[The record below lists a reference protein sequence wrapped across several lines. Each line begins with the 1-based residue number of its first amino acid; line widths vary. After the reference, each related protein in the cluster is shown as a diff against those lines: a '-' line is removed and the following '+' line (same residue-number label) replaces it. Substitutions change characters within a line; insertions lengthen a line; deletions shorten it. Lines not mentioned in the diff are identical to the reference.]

1 MMRLTLILVFVCGF
15 AVLHLPAQMNKDSLW
30 SVWHN
35 TAASDSNRL
44 NAMQRLTW
52 PMLNINLDSV
62 LILAHMQL
70 DYAKSHQQ
78 KLWEGKALY
87 NIATAYYYK
96 GDYIRALDYYQ
107 QSLNI
112 RQALG
117 DEKGVAAIYGNFGL
131 IYSAKGDN
139 VKNLEYQLK
148 SLAINE
154 KIKDTSGLTSNY
166 SNIAL
171 IYQEQQDT
179 VKALEYYNKS
189 IQIFEARKDERGL
202 GLLYN
207 NIGTMYKDFKMW
219 DKSLQYLN
227 KSLEIRS
234 RLNDRMGVAIN
245 YVNLGTVHN
254 KLGNY
259 EQARTYTLLSTKSF
273 EALRDSGS
281 LTNTYYTLGEIALNQ
296 KDYPQAK
303 EWCDKSLV
311 IARATDKVPVQ
322 RAACNCLFRAYK
334 ATGNDKKALGYF
346 EEFYMLDDSLNKQN
360 IAVELKR
367 IEFERDLLLDSL
379 SREDEKR
386 QINLAHQAEL
396 ARKNNY
402 IRLTLILGIGILLL
416 ALIFLFRMLRYQRNS
431 QQFRLKSEQ
440 LEKQQLVSEI
450 ALLKTQVN
458 PHFLFNSLS
467 ILSSLVRVDP
477 DLSEKFID
485 QLSRSY
491 RYILE
496 QKDQPLVTLRT
507 ELTFIESY
515 TFLLRIRFE
524 NKFNVHIDLPEQILD
539 KYKIPPLTLQLLI
552 ENAVKHNR
560 MSVSEPLNLTVTVEE
575 DKMLVIK
582 NNLQPRS
589 TPSMSTGV
597 GLQNIMNRYA
607 LMTKFPVWA
616 GEADE
621 QFVVR
626 IPLLT

>member
-1 MMRLTLILVFVCGF
+1 
-15 AVLHLPAQMNKDSLW
+15 MNRDSLW
-30 SVWHN
+30 TEWSN
-35 TAASDSNRL
+35 AAASDSNRL
-44 NAMQRLTW
+44 NAIQRLAW
-52 PMLNINLDSV
+52 PMLNVNLDSV
-62 LILAHMQL
+62 LLLANMQL
-70 DYAKSHQQ
+70 KFARERDQQ
-78 KLWEGKALY
+78 LWAGKALY
-87 NIATAYYYK
+87 TIATAYYYK
-96 GDYIRALDYYQ
+96 GDYVSSLNYYQ
-107 QSLNI
+107 QSLDI
-112 RQALG
+112 RKAIG
-117 DEKGVAAIYGNFGL
+117 DLKGEAAIYGNFGL

-154 KIKDTSGLTSNY
+154 KINDTSGLTSNY
-166 SNIAL
+166 SNIAI
-171 IYQEQQDT
+171 IYQEQEDT
-179 VKALEYYNKS
+179 LKALEYYNRS
-189 IQIFEARKDERGL
+189 IKIYEAKRDEQGL

-219 DKSLQYLN
+219 DKSLFYLN
-227 KSLEIRS
+227 KSLEIRT
-234 RLNDRMGVAIN
+234 RLNDRMGMAIT
-245 YVNLGTVHN
+245 YVNLGTIYN
-254 KLGNY
+254 KMGQY
-259 EQARTYTLLSTKSF
+259 EQAKTYTLLSTKSF

-296 KDYPQAK
+296 MDFKGAK

-334 ATGNDKKALGYF
+334 ATGNAEKALEYF
-346 EEFYMLDDSLNKQN
+346 EEFYMLDDSLNKLN
-360 IAVELKR
+360 VAVELKR

-396 ARKNNY
+396 TKKNNY
-402 IRLTLILGIGILLL
+402 IRLMLLLGIGILLL

-431 QQFRLKSEQ
+431 QQFKLKSEQ

-560 MSVSEPLNLTVTVEE
+560 MSVSEPLDLTVTVEE

-607 LMTKFPVWA
+607 LLTKCPVWA
-616 GEADE
+616 GEAGD